1 MAQYR
6 GRKGPKMTA
15 ALEKL
20 FDHMTSSYCP
30 ECGSRSSLTDPPA
43 ALRDAAEGD
52 TVSFLCPECGQFA
65 VERTADGW
73 RVAGSDVPYIMNAET
88 NSVTLLHRFDPS
100 AFPDAESA
108 ANEHVRLLCETAID
122 YRYVGDNDRALEL
135 VHRAMDIIM
144 DSVSRGVRDGT
155 SMLFGCI
162 HLYFTMVSEGRVPG
176 EDVDSTVSRILDAV
190 PSMDGLMAV
199 GVVSMCAEALCRDGG
214 ELDPRIVS
222 LYEGLK
228 ASEPVANEDPE
239 RPFNNTYWEGLALVA
254 VMLGRDED
262 VVPLMDRVVEEWKH
276 IASVI
281 TPGES
286 DIDGLMLFVL
296 TIYDG
301 IPDDTFDHLIDGL
314 FGVADLCA
322 ESVPYMHDSLTM
334 VRYEHRLDNGLHP
347 YDRTRD
353 LDLLI
358 EKYSEPKDAM
368 EASIVVKSLVHRA
381 QESEDFDDAL
391 SDMGRALDIIIATKL
406 QDTDFRDLV
415 MDMAVRYV
423 DLADDDKKVQRS
435 VVAKL
440 KRIGIT
446 RDTLKAW
453 KKKSRRERSHL
464 LDVQHCHQF

>member
-6 GRKGPKMTA
+6 GRKAPKMTA

-30 ECGSRSSLTDPPA
+30 ECGSRSSLTEPPA

-52 TVSFLCPECGQFA
+52 SVTFVCPECGQFA

-73 RVAGSDVPYIMNAET
+73 KVAGTDVPYIMNAET

-122 YRYVGDNDRALEL
+122 YRYVGDSEKALAH
-135 VHRAMDIIM
+135 VHQAIDIIM
-144 DSVSRGVRDGT
+144 DSISRGSKDGT

-162 HLYFTMVSEGRVPG
+162 HLYFTMASEGKVP
-176 EDVDSTVSRILDAV
+176 EDDVESTVSKILDTV

-199 GVVSMCAEALCRDGG
+199 GVLSMCAEAMCRGGDGPDG
-214 ELDPRIVS
+214 RIVS

-228 ASEPVANEDPE
+228 SSEPVLNEDPD
-239 RPFNNTYWEGLALVA
+239 RPFSNTYWEGLALVA
-254 VMLGRDED
+254 VMLGKDED
-262 VVPLMDRVVEEWKH
+262 VVPLIDRVVGEWKR
-276 IASVI
+276 IATDI
-281 TPGES
+281 RPDES

-301 IPDDTFDHLIDGL
+301 VTDDTFDHLVDGL
-314 FGVADLCA
+314 FEVADLCRD
-322 ESVPYMHDSLTM
+322 SVPYMHDSLTM

-347 YDRTRD
+347 YDRTQD
-353 LDLLI
+353 LDMLI
-358 EKYSEPKDAM
+358 EKYAEPKDAM
-368 EASIVVKSLVHRA
+368 EASIIVKSLVHRA
-381 QESEDFDDAL
+381 QEAEDFDDAL
-391 SDMGRALDIIIATKL
+391 SDMGRALDIIVATRL

-423 DLADDDKKVQRS
+423 DLADEDKKVQRS

-440 KRIGIT
+440 KKIGIT

-453 KKKSRRERSHL
+453 RKKSKRE
-464 LDVQHCHQF
+464 